1 MDVKN
6 MERILMIA
14 MQRKSNA
21 VRNII
26 NTFFWG
32 AIFCCN
38 KNDAVKSMIMS
49 EMISQQQHSSL

>member
-1 MDVKN
+1 
-6 MERILMIA
+6 MIA